1 VRVERGR
8 GPRRARH
15 SARAQRGASW
25 DLYDCQMR
33 REPGAA
39 EEPEVSSAARR
50 LTFLGSGTA
59 PDEVQVRRRL
69 REIRETSRRRK
80 AYALCAVAAGTLLA
94 VVFAQH
100 AAPHPVQGTY

>member
-1 VRVERGR
+1 VRVDSGQGHRGS
-8 GPRRARH
+8 RH

-33 REPGAA
+33 REPGAI

-50 LTFLGSGTA
+50 LTFLGSRTA
-59 PDEVQVRRRL
+59 PDEAQVRLRL

-80 AYALCAVAAGTLLA
+80 TYALCAVAAGTLLA
-94 VVFAQH
+94 VVLAQH
-100 AAPHPVQGTY
+100 AVPLPGRGAF